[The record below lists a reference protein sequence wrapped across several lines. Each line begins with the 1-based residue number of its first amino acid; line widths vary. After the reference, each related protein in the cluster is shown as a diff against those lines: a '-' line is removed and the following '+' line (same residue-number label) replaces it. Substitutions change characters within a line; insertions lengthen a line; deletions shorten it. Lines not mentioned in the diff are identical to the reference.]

1 LLKWVPASAGKRQ
14 KKGAYVEMPILI
26 ERHPGYR
33 QITLNRPDRLN
44 ALTAEMGAALLAAL
58 GEAEA
63 DRDCRAILLTGAGRG
78 FCAGQDLS
86 QVGSDLKSLLD
97 GYNAVIRKLR
107 ALKMPVV
114 CAVNGVAAGAGAN
127 LALACDIVLAAKSAS
142 FIQAFAKI
150 GLIPDVG
157 GTWVLP
163 RLVGAARARALAMLA
178 EPLSAERAA
187 AWGLIWQTVDDD
199 KLMDEAQALT
209 ARLAQG
215 PTIGLALAKRALDA
229 AETNTF
235 DQQLDL
241 ERDLQNEAALTPD
254 YAEGVRAFLEKRLPV
269 FTGRR

>member
-1 LLKWVPASAGKRQ
+1 MTILVEKR
-14 KKGAYVEMPILI
+14 A
-26 ERHPGYR
+26 GYR

-58 GEAEA
+58 ADAES
-63 DRDCRAILLTGAGRG
+63 DPECRAILLTGAGRG

-86 QVGSDLKSLLD
+86 QVGPDLKPLLD

-107 ALKMPVV
+107 ALEMPVI
-114 CAVNGVAAGAGAN
+114 CAANGVAAGAGAN

-142 FIQAFAKI
+142 FLQAFAKI

-157 GTWVLP
+157 GTWFLP
-163 RLVGAARARALAMLA
+163 RLVGAARARALTMLA
-178 EPLSAERAA
+178 EPLPAERAA
-187 AWGLIWQTVDDD
+187 EWGLVWQAVDDD
-199 KLMDEAQALT
+199 RLMDAAQALT

-215 PTIGLALAKRALDA
+215 PTVGLALAKRALDA
-229 AETNTF
+229 AESNTL

-241 ERDLQNEAALTPD
+241 ERDLQDAAARTPD

-269 FTGRR
+269 FVGKR